1 MVETNDFGDESYVVM
16 SYDKL
21 FLCVLYQ
28 IFYTIAR
35 LVGLPGGEV
44 MWSVYL
50 TECNVVGSK

>member
-1 MVETNDFGDESYVVM
+1 METNDFADESYVVM

-28 IFYTIAR
+28 IIYTMAR
-35 LVGLPGGEV
+35 LVGLGGEV

-50 TECNVVGSK
+50 TECNVVVSK